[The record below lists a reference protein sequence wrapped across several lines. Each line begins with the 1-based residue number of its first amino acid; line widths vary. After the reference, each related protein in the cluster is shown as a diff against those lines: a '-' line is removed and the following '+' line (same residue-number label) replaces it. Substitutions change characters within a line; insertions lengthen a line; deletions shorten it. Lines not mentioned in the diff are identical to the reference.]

1 MAGVAAAQTQTPAL
15 ATPAQAAAPAA
26 TAAPAGTATL
36 RGHVYD
42 PTNALIPGATITITT
57 PAGTQ
62 AATATADAAGAYVVE
77 GLAPG
82 SYVVQASYAGF
93 AQFNSPA
100 IKLAAGQVMH
110 VKIVM
115 AVEAEQQSV
124 VVTDESPMVSVDAGS
139 NASAIVL
146 KGADLD
152 ALSDDPDEL
161 SNELEA
167 LAGPSAGPNGGQI
180 YIDGFTGGTLPPK
193 SAIREIRINRNP
205 FSAEYDHIGYGR
217 IEILTKPG
225 TDKMH
230 GRAFV
235 MGNDSLFNTG
245 NPFVSSIPDYHSIQ
259 YNGTV
264 GGSLNKKTSFTFTL
278 EGRNIQD
285 DNIYTAS
292 TAVLNPATGLY
303 SIPTDA
309 NGNIIPVTGSVFS
322 PSTRIEVSP
331 RIDLQMGAKD
341 TLTLRYQYE
350 RGSQSGNLGGSTSLP
365 ATATLGNSSEHSIQ
379 LTDSH
384 IINDRIVNETHFQY
398 RRAISST
405 TPVSTAPSV
414 GVSGDFSGGGSGG
427 QFNNDHTDHL
437 ELQNMTTM
445 SAGAHAIKFGTWL
458 RDNRDAN
465 SSDAN
470 FNGSFS
476 FPSLQAYVSTLNGL
490 AQGETFAQI
499 AASCPASQTGGC
511 LPNNL
516 TYTTGKQA
524 VLGNVFDAALYFQD
538 DWKVNR
544 IFTFSGG
551 LRWETQNHTADH
563 SDFAPRFAFAY
574 ALDGHK
580 DKQQTKTVLRGG
592 YGYFYDRFQT
602 GSLMSLERFNSSS
615 NSQTQISIAN
625 PKCFNAVSLSDISGG
640 LASCGTGT
648 AATPEIYQIAP
659 SYHAPYMEQ
668 LGTSLERQVTKTTS
682 ATLTFLHTYG
692 VHQMATRDSNAYEP
706 LPGTFFYN
714 STTGP
719 RPNPNLGIVREFFPE
734 AVFKQ
739 NQVIANINARFST
752 KFSIMGFYDL
762 SFANADTG
770 TASNSYNLKQDYG
783 SAPFASRNMIFLMGN
798 YTGPWGISFNPF
810 LVAQSG
816 KPFNITT
823 NNDLTGDS
831 FFNDRPSYA
840 TSASIAGN
848 VVQTG
853 FGTFDTVPQS
863 GETIIPVNMVNGP
876 AAVAVNL
883 RVSRSFG
890 IGPKTASAANQNNTG
905 GPPPGG
911 GPGGPGG
918 GPGGPGGPG
927 GGPGGGGPGGGGPG
941 GGMGGMGGA
950 RGGGGGFGG
959 GGFGGGGG
967 RGGGGGGGRGGAS
980 AANTGHKYSLNFSAQ
995 ALNLF
1000 NDINYGQPS
1009 GNLIPTFNSTTGL
1022 YGPGSRFDKSTSLAR
1037 GLGASPTSS
1046 AARRIMFQAAFSF

>member
-1 MAGVAAAQTQTPAL
+1 MLPKSRSFTYLLVALLLSVPAMAAAQAQAPAL
-15 ATPAQAAAPAA
+15 ATPAAPATPAA
-26 TAAPAGTATL
+26 TATV
-36 RGHVYD
+36 RGHIAD
-42 PTNALIPGATITITT
+42 PTGALIPGATITITT
-57 PAGTQ
+57 SAGTQ
-62 AATATADAAGAYVVE
+62 AATAAADSAGAYVVN
-77 GLAPG
+77 GLTPG
-82 SYVVQASYAGF
+82 SYFVLASYAGF
-93 AQFNSPA
+93 APFSSPT
-100 IKLAAGQVMH
+100 ITLAVGQVKR
-110 VKIVM
+110 VDISM
-115 AVEAEQQSV
+115 AMEVEQQSV
-124 VVTDESPMVSVDAGS
+124 TVTDESPMVNVEAGG

-146 KGADLD
+146 KGSDLD

-161 SNELEA
+161 SNELTA

-193 SAIREIRINRNP
+193 SAIREIRINQNP
-205 FSAEYDHIGYGR
+205 FSAEFDRIGYGR

-225 TDKMH
+225 TNTLH
-230 GRAFV
+230 GRGFV
-235 MGNDSLFNTG
+235 MGNDKLFNTG

-259 YNGTV
+259 YNGNV
-264 GGSLNKKTSFTFTL
+264 SGSFNKKASYTL
-278 EGRNIQD
+278 SVEGRNIQD
-285 DNIYTAS
+285 ANIYTAS
-292 TAVLNPATGLY
+292 TAVLNTATGLY

-331 RIDLQMGAKD
+331 RIDLQLGQKN

-350 RGSQSGNLGGSTSLP
+350 RGSQSGSLGSTTSLP
-365 ATATLGNSSEHSIQ
+365 TTATSGTSSENAIQ
-379 LTDSH
+379 LTDSQ
-384 IINDRIVNETHFQY
+384 IINEHIVNETHFQY
-398 RRAISST
+398 RRALSST

-445 SAGAHAIKFGTWL
+445 SAGAHAIKFGTWI

-465 SSDAN
+465 STNAN

-476 FPSLQAYVSTLNGL
+476 FPSLQAYVATLNGL
-490 AQGETFAQI
+490 VQGETFAQI
-499 AASCPASQTGGC
+499 AAACPATQTGGC
-511 LPNNL
+511 IPNNL
-516 TYTTGKQA
+516 NYTTGKEA

-538 DWKVNR
+538 DWKVNP
-544 IFTFSGG
+544 FLTLSGG

-563 SDFAPRFAFAY
+563 SDWAPRAAFAY

-580 DKQQTKTVLRGG
+580 DKKQAKTVLRGG
-592 YGYFYDRFQT
+592 FGFFYDRFQT
-602 GSLMSLERFNSSS
+602 GSLMSLERFNSSG

-625 PKCFNAVSLSDISGG
+625 PKCFNATSLSNISGG

-648 AATPEIYQIAP
+648 AATPETYQIAP
-659 SYHAPYMEQ
+659 NYHAPYTQQ
-668 LGTSLERQVTKTTS
+668 LGSSLERQLTKTIS
-682 ATLTFLHTYG
+682 GTLTYLHSYG
-692 VHQMATRDSNAYEP
+692 VHQMATRDSNAYQP

-719 RPNPNLGIVREFFPE
+719 RPNPNLGIVREFYPE

-739 NQVIANINARFST
+739 NQLIVNINARLSP
-752 KFSIMGFYDL
+752 KFSVTGFYDL
-762 SFANADTG
+762 SYANSDTG

-783 SAPFASRNMIFLMGN
+783 SAPFVSRNMIFLMGN

-810 LVAQSG
+810 MIAQSG

-840 TSASIAGN
+840 TAASIASN

-853 FGTFDTVPQS
+853 FGNFDTVPQS
-863 GETIIPVNMVNGP
+863 GETIIPNNLGNGP

-890 IGPKTASAANQNNTG
+890 IGPKLASAAGQNNAS

-918 GPGGPGGPG
+918 GGPGGPG
-927 GGPGGGGPGGGGPG
+927 GGPGGGGPGGG
-941 GGMGGMGGA
+941 M
-950 RGGGGGFGG
+950 GGFGG
-959 GGFGGGGG
+959 GGGGGG
-967 RGGGGGGGRGGAS
+967 RGGGGRGGMS
-980 AANTGHKYSLNFSAQ
+980 NTGHKYSLNFSAQ

-1000 NDINYGQPS
+1000 NDIDYGQPS
-1009 GNLIPTFNSTTGL
+1009 GNLIPTLNTGTGL

-1037 GLGASPTSS
+1037 GIGASPTSS
-1046 AARRIMFQAAFSF
+1046 AARRIFFQAAFTF